1 MGDNVIKL
9 RRLGRGWSQ
18 EQLAEMCGLSVRT
31 IQRIENGDQA
41 SLETMSA
48 IAAVF
53 GCDVA
58 QLRAT
63 ASAEAETTDDGINQR
78 LQEARARLRAENRFW
93 RSVITWLVICAGLG
107 IINVVTDRSVYWF
120 LWPLCL
126 WGGLLLVRGARLFVL
141 HEWLA
146 KREQQRLQQLLKK

>member
-63 ASAEAETTDDGINQR
+63 ASAEAETTVRKEMLTALGFKRIIEER
-78 LQEARARLRAENRFW
+78 IEAPLMYMLLFETTSPTEPDIT
-93 RSVITWLVICAGLG
+93 SVQSAGM
-107 IINVVTDRSVYWF
+107 
-120 LWPLCL
+120 
-126 WGGLLLVRGARLFVL
+126 
-141 HEWLA
+141 
-146 KREQQRLQQLLKK
+146 